1 MKQLSHRIVWSVA
14 PWFFCLLL
22 PGLGSCKHEEETWN
36 EGASIGFLPNVEI
49 HWKEASTRSS
59 ADPNSYSEHGSLLG
73 VVPLKSESGDSVYSL
88 HVIEEEFASPSQPVE
103 VGTRAAAVTT
113 ASMYPSFGVLT
124 YVYPSTGTWTE
135 SLKPTFMY
143 NVEVTQASGY
153 TTQFYWPGADKK
165 VRFFAYSPYNHTG
178 TELSSQTT
186 AGTPKLT
193 YTVPG
198 TVSAQKDLL
207 VASSGELPGNKKQR
221 EPLTFKHALTAVK
234 LKTAGMLPGRIT
246 KVELRGVYGKAV
258 YPIGNTAWQ
267 NHSTLK
273 NFVQDLNKAVAE
285 NTETMIVDNEATFMM
300 IPQTVPAGAQLAVT
314 YVDNLS
320 GQSQVLTASIAG
332 NSWPMGKVVT
342 YKISLTSLRI
352 EYEFSWDAPTMT
364 FAHGDGYSSQ
374 SVISRAVVKDKTG
387 VVIRT
392 MDVPW
397 TVSHTYNSQTSPI
410 PPSWLRAPQGGNG
423 GTDPFQIFIEAQ
435 TGETFDSRLQKNG
448 SLGNEIRD
456 LSLNNPGTQGRTT
469 ANCYLINKAGT
480 YRFPLVYGN
489 AMKNGS
495 VHLISFQ
502 SNIGG
507 ASILTPFM
515 RHNTENIQTAYIED
529 TPNDPLNNPQAELL
543 WQDSH
548 NLITDLRIEAVEGKK
563 HIQFQVRTENFRQG
577 NAVIALKQGGTVY
590 WSWHIWVTPITT
602 SNTSSLGTY
611 SLLDV
616 PIGWINRVGL
626 YYAPRTTVMT
636 VTQQRAYGTGASNT
650 PATISKTITQRE
662 YDEFK
667 DKDKGYAL
675 FYQYGRKDPFCFAQT
690 LYNSSGGQVLMKTE
704 QLRLLAAYRKS
715 IHEGIQNPTTFYYRS
730 GANWF
735 RGSYTNLW
743 NMRKNASNSG
753 NMANTAVGL
762 KTVYDPSPIGF
773 IVPPPGMFSSYS
785 DSPLLSSSLPGYVDA
800 ADAMLIGQG
809 VNGDSWTSDAI
820 LYSGQ
825 YTGIAWSPL
834 AKTVAEKHS
843 AFGFSVRCVKE

>member
-135 SLKPTFMY
+135 SLTPTFMY

-165 VRFFAYSPYNHTG
+165 VRFFAYSPYNHTD

-258 YPIGNTAWQ
+258 YPIGNIAWQ

-320 GQSQVLTASIAG
+320 GQPQVLTASIAG

-342 YKISLTSLRI
+342 YKMSLTSLRI
-352 EYEFSWDAPTMT
+352 EYEFSWGAPTT
-364 FAHGDGYSSQ
+364 SFDEKTGYATYT
-374 SVISRAVVKDKTG
+374 VVSRASLKNKDGATL
-387 VVIRT
+387 RT
-392 MDVPW
+392 YNVPW
-397 TVSHTYNSQTSPI
+397 TISYNDGTQDSST
-410 PPSWLRAPQGGNG
+410 PPSWFRYNPLSLTNNTYQFQVILEAQIGKTYEEILRANKPL
-423 GTDPFQIFIEAQ
+423 T
-435 TGETFDSRLQKNG
+435 TT
-448 SLGNEIRD
+448 RD
-456 LSLNNPGTQGRTT
+456 LSLNNPGTSGRTT
-469 ANCYLINKAGT
+469 ANCYLVNQAGT
-480 YRFPLVYGN
+480 YRFPVVYGN
-489 AMKNGS
+489 AIKNDGS
-495 VHLISFQ
+495 
-502 SNIGG
+502 NTRAYTAIGT
-507 ASILTPFM
+507 SYTLTTFL
-515 RHNTENIQTAYIED
+515 RHNKNKIVSPYLED
-529 TPNDPLNNPQAELL
+529 NEDISGAGVELL
-543 WQDSH
+543 WQDKQS
-548 NLITDLRIEAVEGKK
+548 LITGLRLVTGDNGKRFVEFKVEEANLG
-563 HIQFQVRTENFRQG
+563 QG
-577 NAVIALKQGGTVY
+577 NAVIAIKKGGTVY
-590 WSWHIWVTPITT
+590 WSWHIWVTPLTADKT
-602 SNTSSLGTY
+602 DALGNY
-611 SLLDV
+611 NLLRA
-616 PIGWINRVGL
+616 PIGWVNRTGKL
-626 YYAPRTTVMT
+626 YPERSITMTITQNRT
-636 VTQQRAYGTGASNT
+636 QYGTGINPPSAV
-650 PATISKTITQRE
+650 ISKVITQRE
-662 YDEFK
+662 KDEFK
-667 DKDKGYAL
+667 SSGYAL
-675 FYQYGRKDPFCFAQT
+675 HYNFGRKDPFCFANPV
-690 LYNSSGGQVLMKTE
+690 YNASGGGANITRTQVYYQTS
-704 QLRLLAAYRKS
+704 RKHIS
-715 IHEGIQNPTTFYYRS
+715 DGIQNPTTFYYS
-730 GANWF
+730 QWWNWSALEVVNLWDNG
-735 RGSYTNLW
+735 RQGVGNSDGSYSTV
-743 NMRKNASNSG
+743 AS
-753 NMANTAVGL
+753 
-762 KTVYDPSPIGF
+762 KTVYDPSPVGF
-773 IVPPPGMFSSYS
+773 VVSPPGMFKRNPN
-785 DSPLLSSSLPGYVDA
+785 SPLLTGFAPGYVTNTDA
-800 ADAMLIGQG
+800 KLVDLGT
-809 VNGDSWTSDAI
+809 NSSCWTSDAI
-820 LYSGQ
+820 VGNSNKTHSFAWFSDNKVVRTE
-825 YTGIAWSPL
+825 YTG
-834 AKTVAEKHS
+834 T
-843 AFGFSVRCVKE
+843 GFSIRCVKE

>member
-49 HWKEASTRSS
+49 HWKEASTRSN
-59 ADPNSYSEHGSLLG
+59 ADPNSYPEHGSLLG

-124 YVYPSTGTWTE
+124 YMYPSTGTWTE
-135 SLKPTFMY
+135 SLTPTFMY

-267 NHSTLK
+267 NHSTPK

-342 YKISLTSLRI
+342 YKMSLTSLRI
-352 EYEFSWDAPTMT
+352 EYEFSWDAPTT
-364 FAHGDGYSSQ
+364 SFDEKTGYATYT
-374 SVISRAVVKDKTG
+374 VVSRASLKNKNGATL
-387 VVIRT
+387 RT
-392 MDVPW
+392 YNVPW
-397 TVSHTYNSQTSPI
+397 TISYNDGTQDSST
-410 PPSWLRAPQGGNG
+410 PPSWIRYNPLSLTNNTYQFQVILEAQIGKTYEEILRANKPL
-423 GTDPFQIFIEAQ
+423 T
-435 TGETFDSRLQKNG
+435 TT
-448 SLGNEIRD
+448 RD
-456 LSLNNPGTQGRTT
+456 LSLNNPGTSGRTT
-469 ANCYLINKAGT
+469 ANCYLVNQAGT
-480 YRFPLVYGN
+480 YRFPVVYGN
-489 AMKNGS
+489 AIKNDGS
-495 VHLISFQ
+495 
-502 SNIGG
+502 NTRAYTAIGT
-507 ASILTPFM
+507 SYTLTTFL
-515 RHNTENIQTAYIED
+515 RHNKNKIVSPYLED
-529 TPNDPLNNPQAELL
+529 NEDISGAGVELL
-543 WQDSH
+543 WQDKQS
-548 NLITDLRIEAVEGKK
+548 LITGLRLVTGDNGKCFVEFKVEEANLG
-563 HIQFQVRTENFRQG
+563 QG
-577 NAVIALKQGGTVY
+577 NAVIAIKKGGTVY
-590 WSWHIWVTPITT
+590 WSWHIWVTPLTADKT
-602 SNTSSLGTY
+602 DALGNY
-611 SLLDV
+611 NLLRA
-616 PIGWINRVGL
+616 PIGWVNRTGKL
-626 YYAPRTTVMT
+626 YPERSITMTITQNRT
-636 VTQQRAYGTGASNT
+636 QYGTGVNPPSAV
-650 PATISKTITQRE
+650 ISKVITQRE
-662 YDEFK
+662 KDEFK
-667 DKDKGYAL
+667 SSGYAL
-675 FYQYGRKDPFCFAQT
+675 HYNFGRKDPFCFANPV
-690 LYNSSGGQVLMKTE
+690 YNASGGGANITRTQVYYQTS
-704 QLRLLAAYRKS
+704 RKHIS
-715 IHEGIQNPTTFYYRS
+715 DGIQNPTIFYYS
-730 GANWF
+730 QWWNWSALEVVNLWDNG
-735 RGSYTNLW
+735 RQGVGNSDGSYSTV
-743 NMRKNASNSG
+743 AS
-753 NMANTAVGL
+753 
-762 KTVYDPSPIGF
+762 KTVYDPSPVGF
-773 IVPPPGMFSSYS
+773 VVSPPGMFKRNPN
-785 DSPLLSSSLPGYVDA
+785 SPLLTGVAPGYVTNTDA
-800 ADAMLIGQG
+800 KLVDLGT
-809 VNGDSWTSDAI
+809 NSSCWTSDAI
-820 LYSGQ
+820 VGNSNKTHSFAWFSNDKVVRTE
-825 YTGIAWSPL
+825 YTG
-834 AKTVAEKHS
+834 T
-843 AFGFSVRCVKE
+843 GFSIRCVKE